1 MSNNSS
7 NSNSG
12 AILAGIKEA
21 GHKVFGGYAE
31 LLRIPHTARYSIG
44 SVIACMP
51 FPMVGMTITISVQ
64 HYYGNYS
71 LAGML
76 TAIQAIALAVATPL
90 LGKLTDKF
98 GQRQVSIPTIIVWI
112 VAAIALVTA
121 ITNRAPEWVLYCLTP
136 FLAAIPPWGAMSR
149 ARWTKILKGDR
160 ERTNRALSLCG
171 VLDECMWVIG
181 NPLASTLAVISGLL
195 AFSFTGMCVV
205 IGALMFLTELTTE
218 PPSQTA
224 LARAEGISR
233 KEYRERE
240 AAKAEALKA
249 ETAAEETR
257 RRLERE
263 GVTDEATIN
272 AAIKQA
278 VADARSGK
286 KASIWGPGLIAV
298 CVTWFGLGAFQSAT
312 GISIIAFATEANMKQ
327 YTGFVFAC
335 FSFSSLMGALVYGAK
350 NWSIALWK
358 RFYFCLAVVNIGIST
373 FLFAKHLWVIM
384 IIYLII
390 GVCQAPTWIN
400 GNQLMLHLVPP
411 SRLTEGM
418 AWMGAMNSIGSSAG
432 SAIAGQFIDR
442 MGVALDLPFPAGV
455 HVDKLA
461 QTVNPPVKEA
471 HVFCRD
477 GQVSF
482 SGPESQGQRRIAAG
496 GEDPARLCSWTLSTV
511 WRGLESLLDY
521 AAADGM
527 KHLVAAGGVMSNGYL
542 RRQMSDYCRRHQIDL
557 NLAADGF
564 SADNASGAAFWAA
577 VQEGKK
583 S

>member
-1 MSNNSS
+1 MRASPANATGGEGHPIGSGKERSAVMSNANTVT
-7 NSNSG
+7 
-12 AILAGIKEA
+12 AAIKEV

-44 SVIACMP
+44 GVIACMP
-51 FPMVGMTITISVQ
+51 FPMIGMTITISVQ

-76 TAIQAIALAVATPL
+76 TAIQAIALAVSTPL

-112 VAAIALVTA
+112 VAAIALTTS

-160 ERTNRALSLCG
+160 ERTDRALSLCG
-171 VLDECMWVIG
+171 VLDECMWVVG

-205 IGALMFLTELTTE
+205 VGALMFLTELTTE
-218 PPSQTA
+218 PPSQTV
-224 LARAEGISR
+224 LARREGITR

-240 AAKAEALKA
+240 AAKAEALRV

-257 RRLERE
+257 RRLTRD
-263 GVTDEATIN
+263 GVTDEAQIR
-272 AAIKQA
+272 AAIDKA

-298 CVTWFGLGAFQSAT
+298 CVTWFGLGAFQSAA
-312 GISIIAFATEANMKQ
+312 GISIIAFATESNMKQ

-335 FSFSSLMGALVYGAK
+335 FSISSLMGALVYGAK
-350 NWSIALWK
+350 NWAIPLWK
-358 RFYFCLAVVNIGIST
+358 RFYFCLAVVNLGIGT
-373 FLFAKHLWVIM
+373 FMFAKHLWVIM

-418 AWMGAMNSIGSSAG
+418 AWMGAMNSIGASAG

-442 MGVALDLPFPAGV
+442 MGSHGGFMVVTVLALGSLAIALIGFKQIKSSTEQPTLTEVAV
-455 HVDKLA
+455 
-461 QTVNPPVKEA
+461 
-471 HVFCRD
+471 
-477 GQVSF
+477 
-482 SGPESQGQRRIAAG
+482 
-496 GEDPARLCSWTLSTV
+496 
-511 WRGLESLLDY
+511 
-521 AAADGM
+521 
-527 KHLVAAGGVMSNGYL
+527 
-542 RRQMSDYCRRHQIDL
+542 
-557 NLAADGF
+557 
-564 SADNASGAAFWAA
+564 
-577 VQEGKK
+577 
-583 S
+583 

>member
-1 MSNNSS
+1 MSNNLS
-7 NSNSG
+7 NSNT
-12 AILAGIKEA
+12 IMAGIKEV

-98 GQRQVSIPTIIVWI
+98 GQRQVSIPTILVWI
-112 VAAIALVTA
+112 VAAVALTTS

-149 ARWTKILKGDR
+149 ARWTKILKGDQ

-205 IGALMFLTELTTE
+205 VGALMFLTELTTE
-218 PPSQTA
+218 PPSQTQ

-240 AAKAEALKA
+240 AARAEALKV

-272 AAIKQA
+272 AAIEQA

-286 KASIWGPGLIAV
+286 KASIWG
-298 CVTWFGLGAFQSAT
+298 
-312 GISIIAFATEANMKQ
+312 
-327 YTGFVFAC
+327 
-335 FSFSSLMGALVYGAK
+335 
-350 NWSIALWK
+350 
-358 RFYFCLAVVNIGIST
+358 
-373 FLFAKHLWVIM
+373 
-384 IIYLII
+384 
-390 GVCQAPTWIN
+390 
-400 GNQLMLHLVPP
+400 HLV
-411 SRLTEGM
+411 RLGRVPVGYRHLDHRIRHRVEYEAVHGLCIRLLLHQLVD
-418 AWMGAMNSIGSSAG
+418 G
-432 SAIAGQFIDR
+432 R
-442 MGVALDLPFPAGV
+442 LGVRREELVDCPVEALLLLPG
-455 HVDKLA
+455 
-461 QTVNPPVKEA
+461 
-471 HVFCRD
+471 R
-477 GQVSF
+477 
-482 SGPESQGQRRIAAG
+482 
-496 GEDPARLCSWTLSTV
+496 GE
-511 WRGLESLLDY
+511 
-521 AAADGM
+521 
-527 KHLVAAGGVMSNGYL
+527 H
-542 RRQMSDYCRRHQIDL
+542 RHQHVPVRQ
-557 NLAADGF
+557 
-564 SADNASGAAFWAA
+564 ASVGDYDHLPDHRR
-577 VQEGKK
+577 VPG
-583 S
+583 SDVD

>member
-1 MSNNSS
+1 
-7 NSNSG
+7 
-12 AILAGIKEA
+12 
-21 GHKVFGGYAE
+21 
-31 LLRIPHTARYSIG
+31 
-44 SVIACMP
+44 
-51 FPMVGMTITISVQ
+51 
-64 HYYGNYS
+64 
-71 LAGML
+71 
-76 TAIQAIALAVATPL
+76 
-90 LGKLTDKF
+90 
-98 GQRQVSIPTIIVWI
+98 
-112 VAAIALVTA
+112 
-121 ITNRAPEWVLYCLTP
+121 
-136 FLAAIPPWGAMSR
+136 
-149 ARWTKILKGDR
+149 
-160 ERTNRALSLCG
+160 
-171 VLDECMWVIG
+171 
-181 NPLASTLAVISGLL
+181 
-195 AFSFTGMCVV
+195 MCVV

-240 AAKAEALKA
+240 AAKAEALKV

-278 VADARSGK
+278 VADACSGK

-442 MGVALDLPFPAGV
+442 MGSHGGFMVVTTLAL
-455 HVDKLA
+455 
-461 QTVNPPVKEA
+461 
-471 HVFCRD
+471 
-477 GQVSF
+477 VSLV
-482 SGPESQGQRRIAAG
+482 IALIG
-496 GEDPARLCSWTLSTV
+496 FKQIKGSTEQPTLTEVSV
-511 WRGLESLLDY
+511 
-521 AAADGM
+521 
-527 KHLVAAGGVMSNGYL
+527 
-542 RRQMSDYCRRHQIDL
+542 
-557 NLAADGF
+557 
-564 SADNASGAAFWAA
+564 
-577 VQEGKK
+577 
-583 S
+583 